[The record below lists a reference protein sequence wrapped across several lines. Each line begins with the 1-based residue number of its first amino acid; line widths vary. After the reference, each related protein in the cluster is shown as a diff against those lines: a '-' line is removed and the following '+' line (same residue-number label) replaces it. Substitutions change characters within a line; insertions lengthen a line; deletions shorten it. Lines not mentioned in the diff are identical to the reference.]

1 MKVQEVINEEF
12 KNIVVPPKVT
22 PASTTATSGVSLD
35 GRNPTSLNQVTHAYR
50 NMSPSELQHSQ
61 QKGAFLPNPNAD
73 RANGWNTNHKY
84 WSSGDTQGHF
94 GRDWKN
100 YSGNVTVRVPI
111 DKVLP
116 TTPVNINHAE
126 VLDKTTGKWSS
137 LQASTTPT
145 KGGSYTSRMSGDGWR
160 FSAGGGGTGGTG
172 GGGRRPGDDN
182 RLNPLKLENA
192 ELDNPIN

>member
-1 MKVQEVINEEF
+1 MRIQEVINEEF

-22 PASTTATSGVSLD
+22 PASTTATSGVSLN
-35 GRNPTSLNQVTHAYR
+35 GRNPTSLDQVTHAYR
-50 NMSPSELQHSQ
+50 NMSSAELSNAQ
-61 QKGAFLPNPNAD
+61 QKGAFLSNPNTKV
-73 RANGWNTNHKY
+73 ANTWDTNHKY
-84 WSSGDTQGHF
+84 WSSGDAQGHF

-100 YSGNVTVRVPI
+100 WDRNVTVRVPI

-116 TTPVNINHAE
+116 TTPVNTNHAE

-137 LQASTTPT
+137 LQASTTST
-145 KGGSYTSRMSGDGWR
+145 KGGSYTSRMSGG
-160 FSAGGGGTGGTG
+160 SMGGGTGL
-172 GGGRRPGDDN
+172 GGRRPGDDN